1 VSLYAESS
9 GVLAWLLGDSGGEAV
24 RKALA
29 GAEIVLASYLTL
41 IECNRI
47 LIRAGATGRLTEAQI
62 ATREAR
68 LRQVETH
75 WTLLEM
81 DAEIVERARRPFP
94 LEPIRTL
101 DAIHLATALVARS
114 AVPGIALLSLD
125 DRVRRCGRQLGFE
138 LLPA

>member
-1 VSLYAESS
+1 MNLYAESS
-9 GVLAWLLGDSGGEAV
+9 GVLAWLLGDSGGESV

-29 GAEIVLASYLTL
+29 SAEIVLASYLTL

-47 LIRAGATGRLTEAQI
+47 LIRTGATGRLTEAQV